1 MKQEY
6 IDYLITMQNTLIRN
20 GVTLP
25 IEITDDL
32 STLYNSVDILEEF
45 CCYNRFLHACNSV
58 SKIAILSC
66 TGKVLFSEIQKEE
79 VLKEIESGDYDEVT
93 DPVKETIE
101 IAPYVSNVKCLVSDF
116 DSSVRESM
124 KNFYEKIQQAEE
136 TEEKYYILGEQRA
149 KAVEE
154 DTSYQFDD
162 EEDTESTDEDISVDD
177 SISEEQSE
185 PEDTESDDVDITSDE
200 DLEIEETDEGEEDLS
215 ADDEIV
221 VEEVED
227 DEDIQVDDADT
238 DEVEDATSDLTDE
251 TTETYLSAEEL
262 ADLDME
268 ETYISAEDLDG
279 EETYISEEDLEDE
292 STCIIVPNLYTFYA
306 IPEGFE
312 LCIPYTDVTLD
323 LDEDEFEESINDM
336 IIYLVGV
343 DDSSSDTEDEDLDVD
358 EDDISSSDEES
369 DEDDVG
375 YDEDEG
381 IDIQPDSDSTEDEE
395 DAEDLDEDVSSED
408 AEEDSGEKSLFWKD
422 PDESSYEDL
431 DIDNDF
437 DDSYTADESVE
448 EDEDI
453 AEDEDLTDEDSED
466 TSDSDGDVAFDDISA
481 DDYFADS
488 LGSAEIRRNITSI
501 PNNVKNTADTSN
513 NRCFDEKVA
522 DTLTGGVAK
531 VFDLCK
537 TRIRKIRDQNE
548 DKM

>member
-1 MKQEY
+1 MSKFRLDEVDHQILDML
-6 IDYLITMQNTLIRN
+6 IDNTRVPFTDIAKKLLISAGTVHVRVKKMEDAGIIMGSSLVLDYDKLGYSFIAYVGVFLNNTSQTKFVLERIN
-20 GVTLP
+20 EIPFVTVA
-25 IEITDDL
+25 
-32 STLYNSVDILEEF
+32 SVT
-45 CCYNRFLHACNSV
+45 
-58 SKIAILSC
+58 
-66 TGKVLFSEIQKEE
+66 TGKFNIF
-79 VLKEIESGDYDEVT
+79 
-93 DPVKETIE
+93 
-101 IAPYVSNVKCLVSDF
+101 C
-116 DSSVRESM
+116 
-124 KNFYEKIQQAEE
+124 KI
-136 TEEKYYILGEQRA
+136 RA
-149 KAVEE
+149 K
-154 DTSYQFDD
+154 DTKHAKDVIFMIDD
-162 EEDTESTDEDISVDD
+162 IDGVYR
-177 SISEEQSE
+177 
-185 PEDTESDDVDITSDE
+185 
-200 DLEIEETDEGEEDLS
+200 
-215 ADDEIV
+215 
-221 VEEVED
+221 
-227 DEDIQVDDADT
+227 
-238 DEVEDATSDLTDE
+238 
-251 TTETYLSAEEL
+251 TET
-262 ADLDME
+262 M
-268 ETYISAEDLDG
+268 ISL
-279 EETYISEEDLEDE
+279 
-292 STCIIVPNLYTFYA
+292 
-306 IPEGFE
+306 
-312 LCIPYTDVTLD
+312 
-323 LDEDEFEESINDM
+323 EESINDM